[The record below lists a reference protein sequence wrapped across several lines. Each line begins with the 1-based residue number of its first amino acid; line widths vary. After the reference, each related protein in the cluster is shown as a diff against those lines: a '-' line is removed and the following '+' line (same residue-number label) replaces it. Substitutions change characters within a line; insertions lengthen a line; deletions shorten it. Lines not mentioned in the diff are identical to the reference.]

1 MTQIGLGL
9 FSLTLHYLHKPK
21 GRHTWYYRRQVPAD
35 LRRHYSQPALLKSLK
50 TRDKTQ
56 AARSCL
62 KLNDQVEKEFDRLRR
77 GLPKRRSSSL
87 HQKAIQMLYEYDIAP
102 EIEMDDGAR
111 TALEGKFLDHL
122 EDKLSDKLSK
132 EEFEHVWYKEGDP
145 SAHLDVVEAVALEI
159 LRGRYRPLASAFP
172 NSYVHLKHREND
184 KKFTDAAE
192 RAITFL
198 LEFLPDKSPGEY
210 TRAEVRL
217 LIKSHLDKG
226 GMKTATLHRQLTVLR
241 AMFNKVSLELEL
253 KEDSLHPFSDFEVPG
268 LREDSDQ
275 REDFERD
282 QLDRL
287 RESIKGRKP
296 EIEQLIH
303 LMLETG
309 LRVNECCGLL
319 VSDIQFAVD
328 VPHLVIHRNAFRR
341 LKTKN
346 SQRFIPLVGVA
357 LKAMKQA
364 VKDKGQGDW
373 VFPSYINAEKEET
386 RNTSASA
393 AVNKRIKSI
402 LGEDAP
408 TCHSFRHTFNTRL
421 RNVDCPRDIR
431 DELGGWAKT
440 ISDKYGTPT
449 DLKIKARY
457 ITKSIKN

>member
-1 MTQIGLGL
+1 
-9 FSLTLHYLHKPK
+9 
-21 GRHTWYYRRQVPAD
+21 
-35 LRRHYSQPALLKSLK
+35 
-50 TRDKTQ
+50 
-56 AARSCL
+56 
-62 KLNDQVEKEFDRLRR
+62 
-77 GLPKRRSSSL
+77 
-87 HQKAIQMLYEYDIAP
+87 
-102 EIEMDDGAR
+102 
-111 TALEGKFLDHL
+111 
-122 EDKLSDKLSK
+122 
-132 EEFEHVWYKEGDP
+132 
-145 SAHLDVVEAVALEI
+145 
-159 LRGRYRPLASAFP
+159 
-172 NSYVHLKHREND
+172 
-184 KKFTDAAE
+184 
-192 RAITFL
+192 
-198 LEFLPDKSPGEY
+198 
-210 TRAEVRL
+210 
-217 LIKSHLDKG
+217 
-226 GMKTATLHRQLTVLR
+226 MKTATLHRQLTVLR

-319 VSDIQFAVD
+319 ISDIKFDGD
-328 VPHLVIHRNAFRR
+328 VPHLVVHRNAFRR

-357 LKAMKQA
+357 LKTMRVA
-364 VKDKGQGDW
+364 VKSKGKSEW
-373 VFPSYINAEKEET
+373 VFPSYINAEKEQT

-393 AVNKRIKSI
+393 AVNKRIKAI
-402 LGEDAP
+402 LGSDAP

-421 RNVDCPRDIR
+421 RNVSCPRDVR

-440 ISDKYGTPT
+440 VSDGYGSPT

-457 ITKSIKN
+457 ISKSIKK